1 MAEKFK
7 QMASHAMAGSPAGIV
22 AMMDSLKMIKISE
35 LKTLRELETW
45 MSAVDTA
52 IQRNKECAPEATRT
66 LKWTWKV
73 LSVTH
78 GGDVFCDQGCP
89 STMDQL
95 EEFVRNRRFPKAKL
109 QTAEGYMSYYTGGLF
124 TIETDAT
131 SSKKSSKFF
140 EKGQASQA
148 PALKWR
154 MTAYVTRSL
163 FQMYVAEK
171 YIVKKLQNGD
181 FEDWADFKT
190 KILLWA
196 NIDEIAHTWKRPSEL
211 WDTIREVVNSA
222 KVSPGKFMLNV
233 QRLESTVRAYALE
246 KDTKLNVYEGD
257 EEVSKATD
265 DKVNPML
272 WLVIEGIAAIGLDK
286 EKCRVI
292 EDKFVEA
299 EQDLNPS
306 TLASKKH
313 QWQKLVQGEC
323 RKSKVVGAV
332 RQVRESGEL
341 DYCNDSDLDDLFETA
356 CDDAEIIA
364 AVRIERAGG
373 NKVWPRKF
381 EQRPGRFKNLKKT
394 FAEPY
399 EAGGNNRRQRQQVVG
414 PGKFKVFADVCRE
427 WLNDKDM
434 LRKDLHSFP
443 KCPNKPRTERKSS
456 GVKGAWP
463 RRKINAVSNKQE
475 PYGELTEQDRQS
487 IHSYTESQRGAHLPQ

>member
-95 EEFVRNRRFPKAKL
+95 EEFVRNRRFPKAKQ

-323 RKSKVVGAV
+323 KKSKVIGAV
-332 RQVRESGEL
+332 RQVKESDDFANYDDEEIDNMFDDVIDEL
-341 DYCNDSDLDDLFETA
+341 EV
-356 CDDAEIIA
+356 IA
-364 AVRIERAGG
+364 AVKAERGGGHRTRKFDQKPGKFKNLRKTFAGPNNAGG
-373 NKVWPRKF
+373 N
-381 EQRPGRFKNLKKT
+381 QRGLSQPQV
-394 FAEPY
+394 
-399 EAGGNNRRQRQQVVG
+399 AGSS
-414 PGKFKVFADVCRE
+414 KFKVFADVCRE
-427 WLNDKDM
+427 CHNDRSM
-434 LRKDLHSFP
+434 TRKELHSFP
-443 KCPNKPRTERKSS
+443 TCPNKKPQAYGNGQGK
-456 GVKGAWP
+456 KGAWTK
-463 RRKINAVSNKQE
+463 RKVNAVTNE
-475 PYGELTEQDRQS
+475 PDVYNDLTENDRRSIQS
-487 IHSYTESQRGAHLPQ
+487 YHESQRGAHLPQ